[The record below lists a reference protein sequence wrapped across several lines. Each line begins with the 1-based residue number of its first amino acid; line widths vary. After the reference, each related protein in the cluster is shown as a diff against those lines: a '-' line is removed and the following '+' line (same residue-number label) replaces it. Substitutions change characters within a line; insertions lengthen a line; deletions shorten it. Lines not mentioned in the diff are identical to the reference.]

1 MTLIIAAL
9 CIVPHTKKAPDQH
22 TVEHPW
28 ATTSRKR
35 PLLLSD
41 HLTKVRIGSSLSQIA
56 IIESSRKRPPP
67 VSDHLS
73 LTSRVVTYGRFL
85 CIWFIG
91 QIYDLNTTA
100 TGLTALTYERIREVI
115 STFTGKQQTNLHM
128 PLNMNRQ
135 NSDIVA
141 GYQAESLRITAL
153 KYCLMLLRLGTKA
166 ITYNVRNELISQPLK
181 ALQKLLWRHDRY
193 TLPTSK

>member
-9 CIVPHTKKAPDQH
+9 CIVPHSKKARDQQ
-22 TVEHPW
+22 TVEPPW
-28 ATTSRKR
+28 ATTPLKR

-41 HLTKVRIGSSLSQIA
+41 HLTKVPIGSSLSQIA

-73 LTSRVVTYGRFL
+73 LTSRVVAYGRFL
-85 CIWFIG
+85 CIWFLG

-100 TGLTALTYERIREVI
+100 TGSALTYERIREVI

-135 NSDIVA
+135 NSDLVA
-141 GYQAESLRITAL
+141 GYQESLRITAL
-153 KYCLMLLRLGTKA
+153 KYSCFYGLAQKQLR
-166 ITYNVRNELISQPLK
+166 
-181 ALQKLLWRHDRY
+181 
-193 TLPTSK
+193 TL